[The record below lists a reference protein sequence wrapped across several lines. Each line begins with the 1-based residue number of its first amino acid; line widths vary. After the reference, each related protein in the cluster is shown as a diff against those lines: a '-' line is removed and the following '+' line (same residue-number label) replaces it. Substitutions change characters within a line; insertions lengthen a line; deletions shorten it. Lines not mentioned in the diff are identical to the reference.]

1 MKMSQNYIKF
11 IAVFLIL
18 CQIFTASSLSV
29 DKKSSIASGKYVDN
43 SGRYK
48 DNSGKYVDNKG
59 KYVDNSGKYVAD
71 LEKFI
76 YRHDNRGKYV
86 HVHIPYN
93 GGYGPF
99 KNPYEHDG
107 RPYMHDDKK
116 FSDPFQ
122 VEVFTD
128 KTPSVYREYGAPLF
142 NYKFQR

>member
-11 IAVFLIL
+11 ITIFLIL
-18 CQIFTASSLSV
+18 CQIFIATSLNV
-29 DKKSSIASGKYVDN
+29 DKKSAVASGKYVDN

-59 KYVDNSGKYVAD
+59 KYVDNSAKSKLDFSNFSSNQYQTTTEGKYIAD
-71 LEKFI
+71 LEK
-76 YRHDNRGKYV
+76 YVYKHDNRGKYV

-107 RPYMHDDKK
+107 RPYMHDDKDMC
-116 FSDPFQ
+116 FCMCRNRQ
-122 VEVFTD
+122 
-128 KTPSVYREYGAPLF
+128 
-142 NYKFQR
+142 

>member
-76 YRHDNRGKYV
+76 YRHDNR
-86 HVHIPYN
+86 
-93 GGYGPF
+93 
-99 KNPYEHDG
+99 
-107 RPYMHDDKK
+107 
-116 FSDPFQ
+116 
-122 VEVFTD
+122 
-128 KTPSVYREYGAPLF
+128 
-142 NYKFQR
+142 